1 MKDYHFENDNKEFD
15 TTIRLDHIN
24 EKVKELEQNQTDE
37 DDLGDK
43 DEFLN
48 AFESEKFEDPLPIQP
63 AEEPVTF
70 VTREPRKQPVYD
82 GGQPPMPPKDE
93 DDEEDEPFWNKKT
106 VGLITIAALVVLGI
120 CFGIVKMVFFSN
132 PLDKATEAA
141 PMLVTDVLDE
151 EELLVYD
158 INAAKQKTVNLTPET
173 VVYNEDE
180 VQIQPDIIQMGDLL
194 MIQMD
199 QDDEFAVTISYDESI
214 KKEEI
219 TGLKADTSAKE
230 LQGEDRSFAYDK
242 KTIFYYDEEE
252 IRPEDIE
259 SCDVLEISGIGD
271 VVWSVKVLEYHGYIT
286 VENAQNIKNGTFT
299 LDEEEPVPL
308 SDVEKIAVKEGTH
321 SITIKGDN
329 IESRTDSVL
338 VQAGETTVYDLS
350 KAQQK
355 MGVLAVNANVSDY
368 KLYIN
373 GALVDSSQP
382 SVLPFGEYDVVIL
395 KNGYKEWSQTV
406 TLNQDAVS
414 VNAQLE
420 AEEQLATVVINCNES
435 DANVFINGEERGTA
449 PLQVTLPY
457 GTYEVEVFK
466 DGFTSYHQTVQIQS
480 SVVHISATLG

>member
-1 MKDYHFENDNKEFD
+1 M
-15 TTIRLDHIN
+15 DHIN

-106 VGLITIAALVVLGI
+106 IGLITIAALVVLGI

-141 PMLVTDVLDE
+141 PMLVTEVLDE

-180 VQIQPDIIQMGDLL
+180 VQIQPDVIQMGDLL

-199 QDDEFAVTISYDESI
+199 QDGEFAVTISYDESI

-308 SDVEKIAVKEGTH
+308 SDVEK
-321 SITIKGDN
+321 S
-329 IESRTDSVL
+329 L
-338 VQAGETTVYDLS
+338 
-350 KAQQK
+350 
-355 MGVLAVNANVSDY
+355 
-368 KLYIN
+368 
-373 GALVDSSQP
+373 
-382 SVLPFGEYDVVIL
+382 
-395 KNGYKEWSQTV
+395 
-406 TLNQDAVS
+406 
-414 VNAQLE
+414 
-420 AEEQLATVVINCNES
+420 
-435 DANVFINGEERGTA
+435 
-449 PLQVTLPY
+449 
-457 GTYEVEVFK
+457 
-466 DGFTSYHQTVQIQS
+466 
-480 SVVHISATLG
+480 

>member
-1 MKDYHFENDNKEFD
+1 MKDYHFENDDKEFD

-48 AFESEKFEDPLPIQP
+48 AFESEKFEDPPQP
-63 AEEPVTF
+63 AREPVTF
-70 VTREPRKQPVYD
+70 VTREPGKPPVY
-82 GGQPPMPPKDE
+82 GGGEPPRE
-93 DDEEDEPFWNKKT
+93 SLEDEEDEPFWNKKT
-106 VGLITIAALVVLGI
+106 IGLVTIAALAVLGI
-120 CFGIVKMVFFSN
+120 CFGLVKMLFFSN
-132 PLDKATEAA
+132 PLDTAAEAA
-141 PMLVTDVLDE
+141 PMLVTEVLDA

-158 INAAKQKTVNLTPET
+158 INAEKQKTVNLTPET
-173 VVYNEDE
+173 VVYNEDA
-180 VQIQPDIIQMGDLL
+180 VQIQPDILQMGDLL
-194 MIQMD
+194 MIQRD
-199 QDDEFAVTISYDESI
+199 QDGEFAVTISYDESI

-230 LQGEDRSFAYDK
+230 LVGEDRSFAYGK
-242 KTIFYYDEEE
+242 KAVFFYEGEEL
-252 IRPEDIE
+252 RPDDIE
-259 SCDVLEISGIGD
+259 PCDVLEISGIGD

-286 VENAQNIKNGTFT
+286 VENAQNIKNGTFA
-299 LDEEEPVPL
+299 LDEEEAVPL

-321 SITIKGDN
+321 SITIQGDN

-355 MGVLAVNANVSDY
+355 MGVLAINANVSDY

-382 SVLPFGEYDVVIL
+382 AVLPFGEYDVVIL
-395 KNGYKEWSQTV
+395 KNGYKEWSQRV
-406 TLNQDAVS
+406 NLNQDAVS
-414 VNAQLE
+414 VPAQLE
-420 AEEQLATVVINCNES
+420 EEVKLATVVVNCNEP
-435 DANVFINGEERGTA
+435 DADVFINGEEQGSA
-449 PLQVTLPY
+449 PLQVSLPY

-480 SVVHISATLG
+480 AVVHISATLG

>member
-1 MKDYHFENDNKEFD
+1 MKDYHFENDDKEFD

-24 EKVKELEQNQTDE
+24 EKVKELEKNQTDE

-48 AFESEKFEDPLPIQP
+48 AFESEKFEDLPQP
-63 AEEPVTF
+63 PQEPVTF
-70 VTREPRKQPVYD
+70 VTREPADSNPYGGGEPPRK
-82 GGQPPMPPKDE
+82 PKDE
-93 DDEEDEPFWNKKT
+93 DDEDEPFWNKKT
-106 VGLITIAALVVLGI
+106 IGLITVAALVVLGI
-120 CFGIVKMVFFSN
+120 CFGLVKMLFFSN
-132 PLDKATEAA
+132 PLDTAADAA
-141 PMLVTDVLDE
+141 PMLVTEVLDG

-158 INAAKQKTVNLTPET
+158 IDAKKQRTVNLTPET
-173 VVYNEDE
+173 VVYNEDK
-180 VQIQPDIIQMGDLL
+180 VQIQPDILRMGDLL

-199 QDDEFAVTISYDESI
+199 QDGEFAVTISYDKSI

-230 LQGEDRSFAYDK
+230 LVGEDRSFAYDK
-242 KTIFYYDEEE
+242 KTIFFYNEEE
-252 IRPEDIE
+252 IRPEDME
-259 SCDVLEISGIGD
+259 ACDVLEISGIGD
-271 VVWSVKVLEYHGYIT
+271 VVWSVEVLEYHGYIT
-286 VENAQNIKNGTFT
+286 VENAQNIKNGTFA
-299 LDEEEPVPL
+299 LDEAEPVPL
-308 SDVEKIAVKEGTH
+308 SDVEKIALKEGTH

-355 MGVLAVNANVSDY
+355 MGVLAINANVSDY

-395 KNGYKEWSQTV
+395 KNGYEEWSQRV
-406 TLNQDAVS
+406 TLNQDAVRVS
-414 VNAQLE
+414 AQLQ
-420 AEEQLATVVINCNES
+420 EEVKLATVVVNCNEP
-435 DANVFINGEERGTA
+435 DAQVFINGEEKGNA
-449 PLQVTLPY
+449 PLQVSLPY

-480 SVVHISATLG
+480 SVAHISATLG